1 MKYMVLSPT
10 RKMICFDDKNQ
21 VVEYCNQQEQ
31 AHIDAYCKDQEFQ
44 YENMTSVDVGNIY
57 AIIGAEQ
64 GVCQI
69 YETDHV
75 LSHMKQE
82 GVDSDLVEQTRE
94 LFKNRKFDREI
105 DCPGYLSDVLVELS
119 PMQVSQLL
127 GPVYMMGNIDGHAT
141 EGNE

>member
-1 MKYMVLSPT
+1 MKYVVLSPT
-10 RKMICFDDKNQ
+10 RKMICFDDRNQ
-21 VVEYCNQQEQ
+21 VVEYCNEQEH

-44 YENMTSVDVGNIY
+44 YENMTSADVGNIY
-57 AIIGAEQ
+57 AVVGAEQ

-69 YETDHV
+69 YETDQV

-82 GVDSDLVEQTRE
+82 GVESDLIEQTRE

-127 GPVYMMGNIDGHAT
+127 GPIYMMGNIDGHAT